1 MDTISELQQVR
12 NQQDEVIEKLNE
24 KIRLIENGL
33 NFDDSKEEI
42 AYNKDNQRSIS
53 WFELFA
59 LASFAFVLA
68 NILTYGVNSI
78 ISYF

>member
-12 NQQDEVIEKLNE
+12 NQQDEVIEKLTE

-33 NFDDSKEEI
+33 DFDDSKEEI
-42 AYNKDNQRSIS
+42 AYNKDNQRSTS
-53 WFELFA
+53 WFELLA

-68 NILTYGVNSI
+68 NVLTFGVNSVMN
-78 ISYF
+78 YF